1 MYAKSVRVSLKG
13 EHGFDTVTLA
23 KAIHGFS
30 PITLSTCIT
39 IARALLSGQEW
50 EPEPSQIRFTN
61 EEALSPDFY
70 WGWFNFQIEPFPD
83 P

>member
-30 PITLSTCIT
+30 PIALSTCIT
-39 IARALLSGQEW
+39 IARALLSGPGMGTVSIANSIHE
-50 EPEPSQIRFTN
+50 
-61 EEALSPDFY
+61 
-70 WGWFNFQIEPFPD
+70 
-83 P
+83 